1 MLAVMGKWN
10 TVYSQS
16 EPIFYP
22 AASVLTENDF
32 LLPSTGTALD
42 LACGLGANAVFL
54 AERGWAVTAWDIS
67 LIAIDKL
74 MTYAVRQ
81 GRLSMHA
88 KKKS

>member
-1 MLAVMGKWN
+1 MAAVIDKWN
-10 TVYSQS
+10 AVYSQS

-22 AASVLTENDF
+22 AAAVLTENDF
-32 LLPSTGTALD
+32 LLQSTGTALD
-42 LACGLGANAVFL
+42 LACGFGANAVFL
-54 AERGWAVTAWDIS
+54 AARGWAVTAWDIS

-81 GRLSMHA
+81 VRVSMRA

>member
-1 MLAVMGKWN
+1 MTAVIGKWN
-10 TVYSQS
+10 AVYSQS

-22 AASVLTENDF
+22 AAVLTENDF

-42 LACGLGANAVFL
+42 LACGFGANAVFL

-81 GRLSMHA
+81 GRVSMHA